1 MNKLTLKNWVDE
13 HVEELGST
21 EFSKQL
27 GISRA
32 GIRSMQLME
41 NDSIR
46 HISLQAIAK
55 YKEMTL
61 KEVKDWL
68 EISSTPVKPVDNSGD
83 RISKLEE
90 NTELLQA
97 EVLELKNLIKLL
109 VKEVNAL
116 KKSKTGKSDL

>member
-1 MNKLTLKNWVDE
+1 MK
-13 HVEELGST
+13 
-21 EFSKQL
+21 
-27 GISRA
+27 
-32 GIRSMQLME
+32 M
-41 NDSIR
+41 
-46 HISLQAIAK
+46 AIAK

>member
-13 HVEELGST
+13 HVESLGST

-32 GIRSMQLME
+32 GIRSMQLMA

-61 KEVKDWL
+61 KEVKEWL
-68 EISSTPVKPVDNSGD
+68 EISSTPVKPVDNSVD
-83 RISKLEE
+83 RISKIEE

-97 EVLELKNLIKLL
+97 EVLELKNLIKVL